1 VAERK
6 DADMSSQKS
15 LADYVAKAPVRER
28 VVADCAA
35 LVDEEVKSKG
45 GLSGVAIKGAYGTVK
60 TIKPRFVPD
69 VIDALFDDWVARLEP
84 YYARWRASGSGSLA
98 EYLTARS
105 DEVAEDLLKVTDER
119 SAHSKHK
126 TATKLYGRMRP
137 SAKRNVSAA
146 IPKLGGVMERHI
158 KEADGAAQAT

>member
-1 VAERK
+1 
-6 DADMSSQKS
+6 MSSQKT
-15 LADYVAKAPVRER
+15 LAEYVATPPTRER

-60 TIKPRFVPD
+60 AIKPRFVPD
-69 VIDALFDDWVARLEP
+69 VIDALLDEWVAKLEP
-84 YYARWRASGSGSLA
+84 YYAKWRAGGTGSLA

-105 DEVAEDLLKVTDER
+105 DDVAEALLSVTDAR
-119 SAHSKHK
+119 AASTKHK
-126 TATKLYGRMRP
+126 TAGKLYGKMRP

-146 IPKLGGVMERHI
+146 IPKLGSLMEQHVRA
-158 KEADGAAQAT
+158 ADAAAPGS

>member
-1 VAERK
+1 
-6 DADMSSQKS
+6 MSTQKT
-15 LADYVAKAPVRER
+15 LADYVGVAPTRER
-28 VVADCAA
+28 VVADCVT

-60 TIKPRFVPD
+60 TIKPRFVPE
-69 VIDALFDDWVARLEP
+69 VIDALFDDWVAKLEP
-84 YYARWRASGSGSLA
+84 YYARWRAGGTGSLV

-105 DEVAEDLLKVTDER
+105 EDVAEDLLSVTDER
-119 SAHSKHK
+119 AARSKHK
-126 TATKLYGRMRP
+126 TATKLYGKMRP

-158 KEADGAAQAT
+158 RDADGSGQGT